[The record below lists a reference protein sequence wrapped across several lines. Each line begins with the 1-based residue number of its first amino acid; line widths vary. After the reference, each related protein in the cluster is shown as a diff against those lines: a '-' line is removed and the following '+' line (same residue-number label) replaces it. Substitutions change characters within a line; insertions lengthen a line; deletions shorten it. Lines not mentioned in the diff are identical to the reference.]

1 MEDHVW
7 EWEKEMLKALSTP
20 AHSHK
25 VTAFDWTE
33 EFWAHMAQPELIQV
47 QKLRREQ
54 LRAKS
59 DREQQALQ
67 ALDGAKRQEEKD
79 IGTFEL

>member
-1 MEDHVW
+1 
-7 EWEKEMLKALSTP
+7 
-20 AHSHK
+20 
-25 VTAFDWTE
+25 
-33 EFWAHMAQPELIQV
+33 MAQPELIQV